1 MINKMARR
9 PKYLDLF
16 HIRLPL
22 PALTSFLHRVSGALL
37 FLTIPLLL
45 ILLQQSL
52 GSAAGFDAA
61 RARLNHPLVKLFL
74 LVLLWAYLHHFFA
87 GIRFLLLDLHIG
99 VDLPQARITAAL
111 AVFISVVLTLLMGIW
126 LW

>member
-16 HIRLPL
+16 QIRLPL
-22 PALTSFLHRVSGALL
+22 PALTSFLHRVSGVLL

-52 GSAAGFDAA
+52 GSAAGFDTA
-61 RARLNHPLVKLFL
+61 RARLDYLLVKLFL

-87 GIRFLLLDLHIG
+87 GIRFLFLDVHIG

-111 AVFISVVLTLLMGIW
+111 VLFAGAILTLFIGLW

>member
-1 MINKMARR
+1 MTNKMAGR
-9 PKYLDLF
+9 PKYLNLF
-16 HIRLPL
+16 QIRLPL

-37 FLTIPLLL
+37 FFAIPLLL

-52 GSAAGFDAA
+52 ISAAGFDAV
-61 RARLNHPLVKLFL
+61 RTRLGHPLAKLFL
-74 LVLLWAYLHHFFA
+74 LALLWAYSHHFFA
-87 GIRFLLLDLHIG
+87 GLRLLFLDVHIG

-111 AVFISVVLTLLMGIW
+111 ALLAGAILTLLVGLW

>member
-16 HIRLPL
+16 QIRLPL

-61 RARLNHPLVKLFL
+61 HARLNHPLVKLFL

-99 VDLPQARITAAL
+99 VGLPQARITAAL
-111 AVFISVVLTLLMGIW
+111 AVLISVVLTLLMGIW

>member
-16 HIRLPL
+16 QIRLPL

-52 GSAAGFDAA
+52 SSAAGFDAV
-61 RARLNHPLVKLFL
+61 RTRLGHPIVKVFL
-74 LVLLWAYLHHFFA
+74 LALLWAYLHHFFA
-87 GIRFLLLDLHIG
+87 GIRLLFLDVHIG

-111 AVFISVVLTLLMGIW
+111 AVSISVVLTLLMGIW

>member
-1 MINKMARR
+1 MINKMVRR
-9 PKYLDLF
+9 PKYLNLF
-16 HIRLPL
+16 QIRLPL

-37 FLTIPLLL
+37 FFAIPLLL

-52 GSAAGFDAA
+52 ISAAGFDAV
-61 RARLNHPLVKLFL
+61 RTRLGHPLAKIFL
-74 LVLLWAYLHHFFA
+74 LALLWTYLHHFFA
-87 GIRFLLLDLHIG
+87 GLRFLFLDVHIG

-111 AVFISVVLTLLMGIW
+111 ALLAGAILTLLVGLW

>member
-16 HIRLPL
+16 QIRLPL

-52 GSAAGFDAA
+52 SSAAGFDAV
-61 RARLNHPLVKLFL
+61 RTRLGHPIVKVFL
-74 LVLLWAYLHHFFA
+74 LALLWAYLHHFFA
-87 GIRFLLLDLHIG
+87 GIRLLFLDVHIG

-111 AVFISVVLTLLMGIW
+111 AVLISVVLTLLMGIW

>member
-1 MINKMARR
+1 MARR
-9 PKYLDLF
+9 PKYLNLVQ
-16 HIRLPL
+16 IRLPL

-37 FLTIPLLL
+37 FLAIPALL

-61 RARLNHPLVKLFL
+61 GARLAHPLVKLFL
-74 LVLLWAYLHHFFA
+74 LVLTWSYLHHFFA

-111 AVFISVVLTLLMGIW
+111 AILVSVVLTLLIGIW

>member
-1 MINKMARR
+1 MARR
-9 PKYLDLF
+9 PNYLNLF
-16 HIRLPL
+16 QIRLPL
-22 PALTSFLHRVSGALL
+22 PALTSILHRVSGALL
-37 FLTIPLLL
+37 FLAIPVLL

-61 RARLNHPLVKLFL
+61 RARLDHPLVKLFL
-74 LVLLWAYLHHFFA
+74 LVLLWAFLHHFFA
-87 GIRFLLLDLHIG
+87 GIRFLFLDIHIG

-111 AVFISVVLTLLMGIW
+111 ALFVSVVLTVLIGIW